1 MYQQYNY
8 GPYHIWNSDETGIQV
23 GKQARTM
30 VMARR
35 MSHIVYN
42 IIPKSH
48 EWLIVNCVVNVVR
61 TILLGFYIFQGK
73 RMHDDYIK

>member
-1 MYQQYNY
+1 
-8 GPYHIWNSDETGIQV
+8 
-23 GKQARTM
+23 M

-61 TILLGFYIFQGK
+61 TILLGFYIFQGE